1 MVWLML
7 IESEIVITG
16 EFFIL
21 LFGYFV
27 HQINLYTWNRY
38 ICYDLLFINV
48 LFYYVLTYLS
58 GR

>member
-1 MVWLML
+1 MVRLIF

-27 HQINLYTWNRY
+27 HQINPYT
-38 ICYDLLFINV
+38 
-48 LFYYVLTYLS
+48 
-58 GR
+58 